1 MRGIPNDAE
10 KNPDAELREELSSME
25 ARVRKMRDNRNNLR
39 DQGKAMA
46 KKRNAVQEQYKEH
59 REKLDL
65 IKAELDAIHAER
77 NAHRA
82 KRDAVNAQLRDLF
95 AQAKGRR
102 GEQGE
107 KKSATAEY
115 AQLVNQINNLE
126 EQFQTTSSSTK
137 KEKETMERI
146 KRMKRRAGEL
156 EPEVAKFE
164 MVSVDLSNLDEAI
177 ATLKAESDDA
187 HNLFVETLKRADEK
201 WAEYKEGLDHRDF
214 LKSEGDR
221 HHNESVEFH
230 EKANGIHEKI
240 DELMVNVNKVR
251 DQLNMARQERE
262 SWMTDHNKAVK
273 AEMKTG
279 AESDEVADRLVESL
293 LSDGELV
300 FGGVGRDDTVNKARR
315 GGGSSKKKNMRR
327 MGPIRRR

>member
-1 MRGIPNDAE
+1 
-10 KNPDAELREELSSME
+10 
-25 ARVRKMRDNRNNLR
+25 
-39 DQGKAMA
+39 
-46 KKRNAVQEQYKEH
+46 
-59 REKLDL
+59 
-65 IKAELDAIHAER
+65 
-77 NAHRA
+77 
-82 KRDAVNAQLRDLF
+82 
-95 AQAKGRR
+95 
-102 GEQGE
+102 
-107 KKSATAEY
+107 
-115 AQLVNQINNLE
+115 
-126 EQFQTTSSSTK
+126 
-137 KEKETMERI
+137 MERI
-146 KRMKRRAGEL
+146 KRMKRRAEEL

-177 ATLKAESDDA
+177 ATLKAESDEA

-230 EKANGIHEKI
+230 EKANGIHAKI

-279 AESDEVADRLVESL
+279 AESDEVADRMVESL

-300 FGGVGRDDTVNKARR
+300 FGGIGRDDAVNKARR

>member
-1 MRGIPNDAE
+1 
-10 KNPDAELREELSSME
+10 
-25 ARVRKMRDNRNNLR
+25 
-39 DQGKAMA
+39 MA
-46 KKRNAVQEQYKEH
+46 QKRNAVQDQYKEH

-95 AQAKGRR
+95 SQARGRR
-102 GEQGE
+102 GEKGE

-115 AQLVNQINNLE
+115 AQLVSQINNLE

-177 ATLKAESDDA
+177 ATLKAESDEA

-230 EKANGIHEKI
+230 EKANGIHAKI

-279 AESDEVADRLVESL
+279 AESDEVADRMVESL

-300 FGGVGRDDTVNKARR
+300 FGGIGRDDAVNKARR

>member
-1 MRGIPNDAE
+1 MRGMPKDAE
-10 KNPDAELREELSSME
+10 KSPDAELREELSSME

-46 KKRNAVQEQYKEH
+46 QKRNAVQDQYKEH

-95 AQAKGRR
+95 SQARGRR
-102 GEQGE
+102 GEKGE

-115 AQLVNQINNLE
+115 AQLVSQINNLE

-146 KRMKRRAGEL
+146 KRMKRRAEEL

-177 ATLKAESDDA
+177 ATLKAESDEA

-230 EKANGIHEKI
+230 EKANGIHAKI

-279 AESDEVADRLVESL
+279 AESDEVADRMVESL

-300 FGGVGRDDTVNKARR
+300 FGGIGRDDAVNKARR

>member
-1 MRGIPNDAE
+1 MRGMPNDAE

-65 IKAELDAIHAER
+65 IKAIHAER

-115 AQLVNQINNLE
+115 AQLVSQINNLE

>member
-1 MRGIPNDAE
+1 MRGMPNDAE
-10 KNPDAELREELSSME
+10 KSPDAELREELSSME

-46 KKRNAVQEQYKEH
+46 QKRNAVQDQYKEH

-95 AQAKGRR
+95 SQARGRR
-102 GEQGE
+102 GEKGE

-115 AQLVNQINNLE
+115 AQLVSQINNLE

-177 ATLKAESDDA
+177 ATLKAESDEA

-230 EKANGIHEKI
+230 EKANGIHAKI

-279 AESDEVADRLVESL
+279 AESDEVADRMVESL

-300 FGGVGRDDTVNKARR
+300 FGGIGRDDAVNTARR

>member
-1 MRGIPNDAE
+1 
-10 KNPDAELREELSSME
+10 
-25 ARVRKMRDNRNNLR
+25 
-39 DQGKAMA
+39 
-46 KKRNAVQEQYKEH
+46 
-59 REKLDL
+59 LDL

-82 KRDAVNAQLRDLF
+82 KRDAINAQLRDLF
-95 AQAKGRR
+95 AQARGRR

-115 AQLVNQINNLE
+115 AQLVSQINNLE

-164 MVSVDLSNLDEAI
+164 MVAVDLSNMDEAI

-187 HNLFVETLKRADEK
+187 HKLFVETLKQADEK

-230 EKANGIHEKI
+230 EKANGIHAKI

-300 FGGVGRDDTVNKARR
+300 FGGVGRDDAVNKARR
-315 GGGSSKKKNMRR
+315 GGGSSKKRNMRR

>member
-1 MRGIPNDAE
+1 MRGMPNDAE
-10 KNPDAELREELSSME
+10 KNPDVELREELSSME

-46 KKRNAVQEQYKEH
+46 KKRNAVQDQYKEH

-65 IKAELDAIHAER
+65 VKAELDAIHAER

-115 AQLVNQINNLE
+115 AQLVSQINTLE

-146 KRMKRRAGEL
+146 KRMKRRADEL

-187 HNLFVETLKRADEK
+187 HNLFVEALKRADEK

-230 EKANGIHEKI
+230 EKANAIHAKI

-315 GGGSSKKKNMRR
+315 GGNSPKKKNMRR
-327 MGPIRRR
+327 VGPIRRR